1 MQNNTSKTF
10 HPPKSSGTWRY
21 VALAVVAHGTLLL
34 AFTWDTHWTER
45 IVKIPSILGYQADLP
60 KIVEI
65 QKQDIDTQLTV
76 DGAAKLPPQSD
87 LASSLPKAL
96 EEPPQTSKPAD
107 KLELAAAESALQQ
120 EKSLKQKKMLEAHDR
135 ELKLKEIN
143 AQKIKTQLA
152 KEQLRKKEQNL
163 AQKQRDNARQ
173 VEANQLQ
180 MKSKQIAEKQKN
192 ASAEAKK
199 EAKAKKSA
207 NNLSEA
213 YRQENI
219 QRMQKILENN

>member
-10 HPPKSSGTWRY
+10 HPPQSSGTWRY
-21 VALAVVAHGTLLL
+21 VALALVAHGTLLL
-34 AFTWDTHWTER
+34 TFIWDTSWTDQ
-45 IVKIPSILGYQADLP
+45 IVKLQSILGYHAELP

-65 QKQDIDTQLTV
+65 QNQDIDTQLTV
-76 DGAAKLPPQSD
+76 DGAAKLPSQSD
-87 LASSLPKAL
+87 LASSLPKDL
-96 EEPPQTSKPAD
+96 KEPHQPSKPSD

-120 EKSLKQKKMLEAHDR
+120 EKSLKEKKMLEAHDR

-152 KEQLRKKEQNL
+152 KEQLRKNEHNL
-163 AQKQRDNARQ
+163 VQKQRDKARQ
-173 VEANQLQ
+173 LEANQLQ

-199 EAKAKKSA
+199 EAKAKKGA